1 MLFEKDKYYKYIC
14 TLEKII
20 NFSYAIYMFL
30 GFVIGAMIGNILGAI
45 VGTSVGF
52 LIATIYTINTKIRIQ
67 DMKWKMDIY
76 FKLNEK

>member
-1 MLFEKDKYYKYIC
+1 
-14 TLEKII
+14 
-20 NFSYAIYMFL
+20 MFL

-45 VGTSVGF
+45 VGTSVAF